1 MSRVTEKP
9 NMDRE
14 GKEARGRR
22 AVYRQ
27 SNQDILNR
35 LETK

>member
-1 MSRVTEKP
+1 MSRVSEKP

-27 SNQDILNR
+27 SNKGIVNR
-35 LETK
+35 LET